1 VDVTAVSKQ
10 LPVVTGIGAVGW
22 VLPDEWQNTE
32 QDLRR
37 DLREAGWTKAEIDS
51 HIARMDRWEVQVSV
65 KQYADLSD
73 GERVFDP
80 VYLGV
85 GIVVP
90 LGLDE
95 TALAEPLRIE
105 LEKAFRD
112 EMDLPDD
119 WDTLLGALRRLGIEI
134 SLEQL
139 LSLPLTVRLA
149 TPDDGPVP
157 LPET

>member
-1 VDVTAVSKQ
+1 
-10 LPVVTGIGAVGW
+10 VVKAIGAIGW

-32 QDLRR
+32 EDLRR
-37 DLREAGWTKAEIDS
+37 DLREAGWSKAEIDS
-51 HIARMDRWEVQVSV
+51 FIARMDRWEVQVSV

-73 GERVFDP
+73 GRRVFDP

-95 TALAEPLRIE
+95 AELAVPLQIE
-105 LEKAFRD
+105 LERAFRE

-119 WDTLLGALRRLGIEI
+119 WDTLMAALRRLGIEMTN
-134 SLEQL
+134 EQL
-139 LSLPLTVRLA
+139 RSLPLSVRLA

-157 LPET
+157 LPEL